1 MKKSFNIALLSTL
14 FLINT
19 TYSAQVAMTALRRIA
34 FTTAAFSPTLGVLIC
49 EEIGVTPED
58 SDQQNLFKGVGK
70 RVGHAARGCKK
81 LMADIAAGMNE
92 TNNKNNNSAEISE
105 PLAFHNGVSAD
116 PQEPQVRNPLE
127 DIPNMFKKPSSK
139 SNSK

>member
-19 TYSAQVAMTALRRIA
+19 TYSAQIAMSALRKIA

-70 RVGHAARGCKK
+70 RVGHTARGCKK

-92 TNNKNNNSAEISE
+92 TDKKND
-105 PLAFHNGVSAD
+105 LSAD
-116 PQEPQVRNPLE
+116 PEQFISENPLE
-127 DIPNMFKKPSSK
+127 NIPNYLPASSSK
-139 SNSK
+139 K